1 MLRYT
6 AEKLVLQ
13 KEWKGIMKKRILTM
27 MMALCVAFTSLPAD
41 AAVYAGASD
50 VTEVVVESTE
60 EEGTTEEP
68 QTQTEGT
75 EITESG
81 ETDGTE
87 GTETETEVID
97 STETET
103 VVPESTE
110 TETGVTESTEQQTED
125 TNTEETET
133 VTEDTEIP
141 EQSAE
146 EAAEKIEAEEIET
159 EETETEEVTE
169 EETEETEEAALN
181 FVMVESSEVT
191 TPGTQNIVASVGTE
205 EMDLENPVLIYKN
218 LTTGKEY
225 RAQAAARAQ
234 DMILFAIE
242 FSETADSGE
251 YQLVGISYQ
260 KDGIEH
266 QIEMAGLEMNVRF
279 GVNTSVETEPDQVLA
294 EEAAL
299 ADVDADVV
307 TMDENGEIISENTVE
322 DVLNNGIDGEAIT
335 KSSMLKGASG
345 NLVVMLDPGHD
356 DSHTGASYYG
366 AKEQELVLKIA
377 QYCREELNTYSGVTV
392 YMTRESGTCPN
403 GGSSVTSGTCNEAR
417 VAYAKSVGANVYVS
431 FHLNASASSSAN
443 GVGIYY
449 PNSNYRPD
457 IGEAGKGLATSIY
470 NKLTA
475 LGLKQWSDGTMI
487 WNANTDTYPGGS
499 AADYLGVIRNSKLA
513 GIPAVLIE
521 HAFIS
526 GTSDFNNF
534 LSSDEKLKTLGV
546 ADATAIAEYYGLK
559 KKSSKPEIT
568 YTQSRKDGSL
578 KIQWGEVADASYYEI
593 WRDTKNAYSYQKIAE
608 VSDATSFIDED
619 VKEGTTYYYLIRAVY
634 ADSSTS
640 EYSDYETGCV
650 PGQAEITYIKSMSSK
665 KLKIAWNKVTG
676 AEGYLVFR
684 KNDETG
690 KYEQVKKV
698 TSADTLTYTDEV
710 KANNK
715 SYSYRVQAYST
726 NNGRQGVGRY
736 SEVKSGKSVAKPTIT
751 SIISQDQTTLEITW
765 KKVGGADGYVIS
777 RSTKKN
783 SGFKKIATVS
793 GGSKT
798 SYEDDSVK
806 KATTYYYKVQA
817 YNNNDGKKGYSGYSS
832 VVSGKTA
839 AKTKIQSVVSYK
851 STALKISWE
860 KVSDAYG
867 YRVKRS
873 TSKNGTYKVI
883 KTIKSKNTTTYT
895 DSSVKTGA
903 TYYYKVETIIR
914 SNGNTGYSGD
924 SAAVS
929 GKTVAKTK
937 INYVVSTGSR
947 SLEINWNEVSGAYGY
962 RVKRSTSK
970 NGTYKVVATVTG
982 KSKTTY
988 KDTKL
993 TAGKTYYYRIE
1004 TINKV
1009 NGKKGYSG
1017 SSSPVSGKT
1026 LKTTSIM
1033 QVKAE
1038 NSTSISLTWKK
1049 VSGVTGYQ
1057 IYRSTRKNSG
1067 FQKVAT
1073 VKEAGTVTYKDTGL
1087 DAGKTYYYKVR
1098 AYKSGSQKTGVAS
1111 YSAVQKTWT
1120 LKKAVITAAS
1130 GTAGERVTLSWD
1142 KVSNASG
1149 YSIYRST
1156 QSGKGY
1162 KKIGDVSSAN
1172 TLTYTDKSVEEGNV
1186 YYYRIA
1192 ANNKITGN
1200 KTGRGDYSETLEVPV
1215 LGKGRIS
1222 SVSYESG
1229 EAFSVSWKK
1238 VEGADGYQLSCSL
1251 SENSGYQTL
1260 QRTTATSYVHNDL
1273 MEGATYYYK
1282 VRAYARLDNGS
1293 TVYGDWSSVKAQA
1306 AAHEIMGT
1314 SSVTV
1319 AQMTAYYNARY
1330 TFPSAVYAGRG
1341 ASTAEQFF
1349 TILKEEAEAEGVKA
1363 EVLFAQVML
1372 ETGGLKFGG
1381 DVAAEQCN
1389 FGGLGATGNGVSG
1402 ETFADVRTGLRA
1414 QTQHLKAY
1422 ASTAALN
1429 NPCVDSRFQYVSRG
1443 CAPYVEW
1450 LAIPQNPYGKGWAA
1464 DADYGTKLI
1473 RIINSL

>member
-27 MMALCVAFTSLPAD
+27 MMALCVAFTSLPSD
-41 AAVYAGASD
+41 AAVYAGAVD
-50 VTEVVVESTE
+50 ATEVVVESTE
-60 EEGTTEEP
+60 EEGTAEEP

-87 GTETETEVID
+87 STETETEVIE

-103 VVPESTE
+103 VVTENTE
-110 TETGVTESTEQQTED
+110 TETVVTESTEQQTED
-125 TNTEETET
+125 ANTEETET
-133 VTEDTEIP
+133 VTEGTEIP
-141 EQSAE
+141 EQSTE
-146 EAAEKIEAEEIET
+146 DAAEKIETEEIET

-234 DMILFAIE
+234 DMMLFAIE

-266 QIEMAGLEMNVRF
+266 RIEMAGLEMDVRF

-294 EEAAL
+294 DEAAL

-392 YMTRESGTCPN
+392 YMTRESGACPN

-578 KIQWGEVADASYYEI
+578 KIQWGAVADASYYEV

-608 VSDATSFIDED
+608 VSDATSYVDKD
-619 VKEGTTYYYLIRAVY
+619 VKTGTTYYYLIRAVY

-640 EYSDYETGCV
+640 EYSDYETGCAL
-650 PGQAEITYIKSMSSK
+650 GQPEISYIRSESSK
-665 KLKIAWNKVTG
+665 MLQIVWEKVDG
-676 AEGYLVFR
+676 AEGYLIYR
-684 KNDETG
+684 ENTSTG
-690 KYEQVKKV
+690 AYEQVGKV
-698 TSADTLTYTDEV
+698 TSGSTVSYSDSVPT
-710 KANNK
+710 NNK
-715 SYSYRVQAYST
+715 NYNYKVRAYNT
-726 NNGRQGVGRY
+726 NNGKQGVGKY
-736 SEVKSGKSVAKPTIT
+736 SEVKSGKSLAKPTIT
-751 SIISQDQTTLEITW
+751 GVTAKNETTLEISW

-777 RSTKKN
+777 RSTKKDT
-783 SGFKKIATVS
+783 GFKKIATVS
-793 GGSKT
+793 GGNTT
-798 SYEDDSVK
+798 SYKDENAK
-806 KATTYYYKVQA
+806 KSTTYYYQVRA
-817 YNNNDGKKGYSGYSS
+817 YSKNNGITGYSKYSLIANGRTVGQTKITS
-832 VVSGKTA
+832 VVSSNA
-839 AKTKIQSVVSYK
+839 A
-851 STALKISWE
+851 ALKVSWK
-860 KVSDAYG
+860 KVNDAYG

-883 KTIKSKNTTTYT
+883 KTVNSKNTITYT
-895 DSSVKTGA
+895 DKSVKTGT
-903 TYYYKVETIIR
+903 TYYYKIETIIKN
-914 SNGNTGYSGD
+914 NGVTGYSGD

-929 GKTVAKTK
+929 GKTVARTK
-937 INYVVSTGSR
+937 INYVVSSGST
-947 SLEINWNEVSGAYGY
+947 SMEINWKEVSGAYGY
-962 RVKRSTSK
+962 RIKRSTSK
-970 NGTYKVVATVTG
+970 KGTYKIVATVTG
-982 KSKTTY
+982 KSNTTY

-993 TAGKTYYYRIE
+993 IEGKTYYYKVE

-1009 NGKKGYSG
+1009 HGKKGYSG
-1017 SSSPVSGKT
+1017 GSPAISGKT
-1026 LKTTSIM
+1026 LKKTS
-1033 QVKAE
+1033 VTAAKAE

-1067 FQKVAT
+1067 FVKVAT
-1073 VKEAGTVTYKDTGL
+1073 VKGVGTVTYEDTGL
-1087 DAGKTYYYKVR
+1087 SAGETYYYKVR
-1098 AYKSGSQKTGVAS
+1098 AYKSGSKKTAVAS

-1120 LKKAVITAAS
+1120 LKKAVITAAA
-1130 GTAGERVTLSWD
+1130 GTAGERVTLSFD
-1142 KVSNASG
+1142 
-1149 YSIYRST
+1149 
-1156 QSGKGY
+1156 
-1162 KKIGDVSSAN
+1162 
-1172 TLTYTDKSVEEGNV
+1172 
-1186 YYYRIA
+1186 
-1192 ANNKITGN
+1192 
-1200 KTGRGDYSETLEVPV
+1200 
-1215 LGKGRIS
+1215 
-1222 SVSYESG
+1222 
-1229 EAFSVSWKK
+1229 
-1238 VEGADGYQLSCSL
+1238 
-1251 SENSGYQTL
+1251 
-1260 QRTTATSYVHNDL
+1260 
-1273 MEGATYYYK
+1273 
-1282 VRAYARLDNGS
+1282 
-1293 TVYGDWSSVKAQA
+1293 
-1306 AAHEIMGT
+1306 
-1314 SSVTV
+1314 
-1319 AQMTAYYNARY
+1319 
-1330 TFPSAVYAGRG
+1330 
-1341 ASTAEQFF
+1341 
-1349 TILKEEAEAEGVKA
+1349 
-1363 EVLFAQVML
+1363 
-1372 ETGGLKFGG
+1372 
-1381 DVAAEQCN
+1381 
-1389 FGGLGATGNGVSG
+1389 
-1402 ETFADVRTGLRA
+1402 
-1414 QTQHLKAY
+1414 
-1422 ASTAALN
+1422 
-1429 NPCVDSRFQYVSRG
+1429 
-1443 CAPYVEW
+1443 
-1450 LAIPQNPYGKGWAA
+1450 
-1464 DADYGTKLI
+1464 
-1473 RIINSL
+1473 

>member
-1 MLRYT
+1 
-6 AEKLVLQ
+6 
-13 KEWKGIMKKRILTM
+13 M
-27 MMALCVAFTSLPAD
+27 MMALCVAFTSLPSD
-41 AAVYAGASD
+41 AAVYAGAAD
-50 VTEVVVESTE
+50 ATEVVVESTE
-60 EEGTTEEP
+60 EEDTADEP
-68 QTQTEGT
+68 QTQAEGT

-87 GTETETEVID
+87 STEIETEVIESTETGAVITE

-103 VVPESTE
+103 VVTESTE
-110 TETGVTESTEQQTED
+110 TETVATESTGQQKED
-125 TNTEETET
+125 ANTEETET
-133 VTEDTEIP
+133 VTEDTELP
-141 EQSAE
+141 EQSTE
-146 EAAEKIEAEEIET
+146 EASEESETEEIET
-159 EETETEEVTE
+159 EETEEVTE
-169 EETEETEEAALN
+169 EETEESEAADLN
-181 FVMVESSEVT
+181 FVMVESSEIT

-205 EMDLENPVLIYKN
+205 EMELENPVLLYKN

-234 DMILFAIE
+234 DMMLFSIE
-242 FSETADSGE
+242 FSKNADSGE
-251 YQLVGISYQ
+251 YQLVGVSYQ
-260 KDGIEH
+260 KDGREY
-266 QIEMAGLEMNVRF
+266 QIEMAGLEMDVRF

-294 EEAAL
+294 DEAAL
-299 ADVDADVV
+299 ADIDAQVV
-307 TMDENGEIISENTVE
+307 TMDENGEVISENTVE

-335 KSSMLKGASG
+335 KSSTLKGAGG

-392 YMTRESGTCPN
+392 YMTRESGACPN

-443 GVGIYY
+443 GVGVYY
-449 PNSNYRPD
+449 PNSNYNAQ
-457 IGEAGKGLATSIY
+457 IGEQGKGLATSIY

-475 LGLKQWSDGTMI
+475 LGLQQWSDGVI
-487 WNANTDTYPGGS
+487 VHNASYDKYPDGS

-526 GTSDFNNF
+526 GTSDYNNF

-568 YTQSRKDGSL
+568 YTQSQKDGSL
-578 KIQWGEVADASYYEI
+578 KIQWGAVADASYYEV

-608 VSDATSFIDED
+608 VTDATSYIDKD
-619 VKEGTTYYYLIRAVY
+619 VKTGTTYYYLIRAVY

-640 EYSDYETGCV
+640 EYSDYETGCAL
-650 PGQAEITYIKSMSSK
+650 GQPEISYIRSESSK
-665 KLKIAWNKVTG
+665 LLQIVWEKVDG
-676 AEGYLVFR
+676 AEGYLIYR
-684 KNDETG
+684 KNTSTG
-690 KYEQVKKV
+690 AYEQVGKV
-698 TSADTLTYTDEV
+698 TSGSTVSYSDSV
-710 KANNK
+710 SANNK
-715 SYSYRVQAYST
+715 NYYYKVRAYNT
-726 NNGRQGVGRY
+726 NNGKQGVGKY
-736 SEVKSGKSVAKPTIT
+736 SEVKSAKSLAKPTIT
-751 SIISQDQTTLEITW
+751 GVIAKNETTLEISW
-765 KKVGGADGYVIS
+765 KKVAGADGYVIS
-777 RSTKKN
+777 RSTKKDT
-783 SGFKKIATVS
+783 GFKKIATVS
-793 GGSKT
+793 GGNMT
-798 SYEDDSVK
+798 SYKDANVK
-806 KATTYYYKVQA
+806 KSSTYYYKVRA
-817 YNNNDGKKGYSGYSS
+817 YSKSSGITGYSKYSLIVSGRTVGQTKITS
-832 VVSGKTA
+832 VVS
-839 AKTKIQSVVSYK
+839 SNV
-851 STALKISWE
+851 TALKVSWK

-883 KTIKSKNTTTYT
+883 KTVNSKNTTSYT
-895 DSSVKTGA
+895 DKSVKTGT
-903 TYYYKVETIIR
+903 TYYYKIETIIKN
-914 SNGNTGYSGD
+914 NGETGYSGD

-929 GKTVAKTK
+929 GKTVARTK
-937 INYVVSTGSR
+937 INYVVPTGST
-947 SLEINWNEVSGAYGY
+947 SMEINWKEVSGAYGY
-962 RVKRSTSK
+962 RIKRSTSK
-970 NGTYKVVATVTG
+970 NGTYKIVATVTG
-982 KSKTTY
+982 KSNTTY

-993 TAGKTYYYRIE
+993 IEGKTYFYKVE

-1009 NGKKGYSG
+1009 HGKKGYSG
-1017 SSSPVSGKT
+1017 GSPAISGKT
-1026 LKTTSIM
+1026 LKKTS
-1033 QVKAE
+1033 VTGAKAE

-1067 FQKVAT
+1067 FVEVAT
-1073 VKEAGTVTYKDTGL
+1073 VKGAGTVTYKDTGL
-1087 DAGKTYYYKVR
+1087 SAGETYYYKVR
-1098 AYKSGSQKTGVAS
+1098 AYKSGSKKTAVGS
-1111 YSAVQKTWT
+1111 CSAVQKTWT
-1120 LKKAVITAAS
+1120 LKKAVITGVS
-1130 GTAGERVTLSWD
+1130 GTSGEKVSLSWD

-1149 YSIYRST
+1149 YAIYRST
-1156 QSGKGY
+1156 QSDTGF
-1162 KKIGDVSSAN
+1162 KKIGSVSSGS
-1172 TLTYTDKSVEEGNV
+1172 TVTYTDKSVEEGTV
-1186 YYYRIA
+1186 YYYRVV
-1192 ANNKITGN
+1192 ANNKILGN
-1200 KTGRGDYSETLEVPV
+1200 KTGRGNYSDTIGVPV
-1215 LGKGRIS
+1215 LAKGKIS

-1229 EAFSVSWKK
+1229 EAFTISWKK

-1260 QRTTATSYVHNDL
+1260 EKTTATSYVHNNL

-1282 VRAYARLDNGS
+1282 VRAYAKLDNGS
-1293 TVYGDWSSVKAQA
+1293 TVYGDWSSVKTQA

-1473 RIINSL
+1473 KIINGL

>member
-1 MLRYT
+1 
-6 AEKLVLQ
+6 
-13 KEWKGIMKKRILTM
+13 MKKRLLTM
-27 MMALCVAFTSLPAD
+27 MMALCLTFTSLPAE
-41 AAVYAGASD
+41 AAVYTGVAD
-50 VTEVVVESTE
+50 TTEVVVETTE
-60 EEGTTEEP
+60 EESTAVEPRTETEE
-68 QTQTEGT
+68 TEVM
-75 EITESG
+75 ESG
-81 ETDGTE
+81 ETEGPE
-87 GTETETEVID
+87 GTGQQ
-97 STETET
+97 
-103 VVPESTE
+103 PEG
-110 TETGVTESTEQQTED
+110 TGM
-125 TNTEETET
+125 EETET
-133 VTEDTEIP
+133 VTENTEI
-141 EQSAE
+141 SE
-146 EAAEKIEAEEIET
+146 EPVEGGTENIGTEDTQGPVSEEITTEEIST
-159 EETETEEVTE
+159 EETEELETEEILPVEIPTEETEVLEAEELETEEIPTEEVTE

-205 EMDLENPVLIYKN
+205 EMDLENPVLIYKD

-234 DMILFAIE
+234 DMMLFAVE
-242 FSETADSGE
+242 FSETGDSGE

-260 KDGIEH
+260 EDGIEH
-266 QIEMAGLEMNVRF
+266 QIEMAGLEMDVRF

-335 KSSMLKGASG
+335 KSSMIKGASG
-345 NLVVMLDPGHD
+345 NLVVVLDPGHD

-392 YMTRESGTCPN
+392 YMTRESGACPN

-457 IGEAGKGLATSIY
+457 IGEVGKGLATSIY

-487 WNANTDTYPGGS
+487 WNANTDKYDDGS

-568 YTQSRKDGSL
+568 YTQSRSDGSL
-578 KIQWGEVADASYYEI
+578 KIQWGAVADASYYEV

-608 VSDATSFIDED
+608 VSDATSYFDKD
-619 VKEGTTYYYLIRAVY
+619 VKAGTKYYYLIRAVY
-634 ADSSTS
+634 EDSTTSDYS
-640 EYSDYETGCV
+640 EYATGCALEQ
-650 PGQAEITYIKSMSSK
+650 PEISYIKSESSK
-665 KLKIAWNKVTG
+665 KIEIAWEKVSG
-676 AEGYLVFR
+676 AEGYLIFR
-684 KNDETG
+684 ENNDTG
-690 KYEQVKKV
+690 KYEQVKKI
-698 TSADTLTYTDEV
+698 TSANTLTYVDEV
-710 KANNK
+710 KSNNK
-715 SYSYRVQAYST
+715 SYSYKIQAYNT
-726 NNGRQGVGRY
+726 NNGKQGVSKY
-736 SEVKSGKSVAKPTIT
+736 SEVKSGKAVGKPTVT
-751 SIISQDQTTLEITW
+751 SVISQEQNTLEITW
-765 KKVGGADGYVIS
+765 KKVSGASGYVIS
-777 RSTKKN
+777 RSTKKG

-817 YNNNDGKKGYSGYSS
+817 YNENDGITGYSGYSS
-832 VVSGKTA
+832 AVSGKTV
-839 AKTKIQSVVSYK
+839 AKTKITSVVSYK
-851 STALKISWE
+851 STSLKVSWK

-883 KTIKSKNTTTYT
+883 KTVKSKNTTTYT
-895 DSSVKTGA
+895 DNSVKTGT
-903 TYYYKVETIIR
+903 TYYYKVETIAKN
-914 SNGNTGYSGD
+914 NGSTGYSGD

-929 GKTVAKTK
+929 GKTAAKTK
-937 INYVVSTGSR
+937 INYVVSNGSR
-947 SLEINWNEVSGAYGY
+947 TLEINWQQVSGAYGY
-962 RVKRSTSK
+962 RVKRSTSR
-970 NGTYKVVATVTG
+970 NGTYKIVATITG

-988 KDTKL
+988 KDAGL
-993 TAGKTYYYRIE
+993 TAGKTYYYRVE
-1004 TINKV
+1004 VINKV

-1017 SSSPVSGKT
+1017 NSASASGKT
-1026 LKTTSIM
+1026 LKTTTITS
-1033 QVKAE
+1033 VKAQS
-1038 NSTSISLTWKK
+1038 STSMSLTWKK
-1049 VSGVTGYQ
+1049 VSGATGYQ
-1057 IYRSTRKNSG
+1057 IYRSTKKSSG
-1067 FQKVAT
+1067 FQKIAT
-1073 VKEAGTVTYKDTGL
+1073 VGGAGTVTYKDTGL
-1087 DAGKTYYYKVR
+1087 SAGKTYYYKVR
-1098 AYKSGSQKTGVAS
+1098 ACKVGSKKTGVAS
-1111 YSAVQKTWT
+1111 FSKVQKAWT
-1120 LKKAVITAAS
+1120 LKKVEISQVESAA
-1130 GTAGERVTLSWD
+1130 GDAVTLKWN

-1149 YSIYRST
+1149 YTVYRSSSPS
-1156 QSGKGY
+1156 SGF
-1162 KKIGDVSSAN
+1162 KKIAGISSGN
-1172 TLTYTDKSVEEGNV
+1172 TLTYTDKTVETGNV

-1200 KTGRGDYSETLEVPV
+1200 KMGRGDYSDTLAVPV
-1215 LGKGRIS
+1215 LSKGRIT

-1229 EAFSVSWKK
+1229 EAFNISWKMAD
-1238 VEGADGYQLSCSL
+1238 GADGYQLYYSL
-1251 SENSGYQTL
+1251 SQNSGYKML
-1260 QRTTATSYVHNDL
+1260 ATTSDTSYMHNGL
-1273 MEGATYYYK
+1273 TEGATYYYK
-1282 VRAYARLDNGS
+1282 VRAYVKLDNGS
-1293 TVYGDWSSVKAQA
+1293 TLYGDWSAVKSQA

-1319 AQMTAYYNARY
+1319 AQMTSYYNARY

-1349 TILKEEAEAEGVKA
+1349 TILKEEADAEGVKA

-1429 NPCVDSRFQYVSRG
+1429 NSCVDSRFQYVTRG

-1464 DADYGTKLI
+1464 DADYGTKLLK
-1473 RIINSL
+1473 IINSL